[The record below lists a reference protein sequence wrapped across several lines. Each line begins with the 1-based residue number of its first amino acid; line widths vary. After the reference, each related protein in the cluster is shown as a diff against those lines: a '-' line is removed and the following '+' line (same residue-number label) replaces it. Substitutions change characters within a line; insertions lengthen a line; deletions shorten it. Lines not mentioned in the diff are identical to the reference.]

1 VLMGKPRKVR
11 RAERA
16 RMRAAQ
22 RHDNLR
28 GIEE

>member
-1 VLMGKPRKVR
+1 MGKPRKVR
-11 RAERA
+11 AAARAKL
-16 RMRAAQ
+16 RAAQ